1 MLTLI
6 TTIKHDFGSL
16 SHSSQRRQKIKG
28 IQTGK
33 EVTFSLFSDDMI
45 LFIENPKDASRKL
58 LVLINENSKVT
69 GYKINT

>member
-1 MLTLI
+1 MNKTRVLTLT

-33 EVTFSLFSDDMI
+33 EVKLSLFADDMI
-45 LFIENPKDASRKL
+45 LHIENPKDTTPKL
-58 LVLINENSKVT
+58 LELISEFSKVT
-69 GYKINT
+69 